1 MTTIPASAI
10 VEVIPNILNAGGDAL
25 IMNGMVLSGSTR
37 VPIGVVQP
45 FDNAQDVADYF
56 GPESIEANI
65 ATIYFQGYIN
75 CTQLPATIL
84 YAQYNQAAVA
94 AYLRGGPI
102 DTVPLATLQ
111 TYSGSLTVVMDGY
124 THTASSI
131 NLSSA
136 TSYSAAAALIQTG
149 LTASEPTEA
158 SFTGS
163 MGATFTGT
171 GSGTNL
177 TVSGVT
183 GFISPGDAISG
194 TGVPA
199 NTKIVSQTSGTP
211 GGTGLYVTNN
221 ATTSSSATITSSS
234 NVLDVTN
241 VSSGTLSIGQTVTGA
256 SVAAGSVVV
265 GLGTGSGLTGTYTIS
280 GAQQSIASESMTA
293 VATAVTVTYDS
304 VSGAFIIMSGITGT
318 PSTAAYATGTLAAE
332 LLLTQ
337 NTGALLSQGA
347 AAATPSAFM
356 NSITLLTQN
365 WADFMTA
372 FDPDQTQ
379 FIGLISGTSLTV
391 SSVSFGTLAIGQPVY
406 GHGVALGTVITAGS
420 GLSWTVSVSQTV
432 ASTAMFSP
440 VAGGGNGNANKL
452 LFAEWV
458 SSTNKRYAYICWD
471 TDVVPT
477 EEAPATESL
486 GYQLA
491 EAELDGTCL
500 IWGPDYTKAAF
511 VCGTIA
517 SINFQA
523 TNGRIT
529 FAFKGQAGL
538 TPDVT
543 DETTASNLIAN
554 GYNFYGAYATA
565 DQQFLWFYPGSVSGE
580 FEWLD
585 SYVNQIWL
593 NNALQLAL
601 MELLNQVN
609 SLPYNAAGYALVEA
623 ACADPINNALNFG
636 AIAPGVPLSVAQA
649 AEVNNSAGS
658 NIAPTL
664 SSRGWYLQVLPAQ
677 PQVRQARQ
685 SPPCNLWYMDGE
697 SIQRI
702 VLNSVDVQ

>member
-1 MTTIPASAI
+1 MTTIPAAAI
-10 VEVIPNILNAGGDAL
+10 VEVIPNVLNAGGSAL
-25 IMNGMVLSGSTR
+25 VMNGMVLSASDR

-45 FDNAQDVADYF
+45 FGNAQDVADYF
-56 GPESIEANI
+56 GPESTETAI

-75 CTQLPATIL
+75 CTMLPATIL
-84 YAQYNQAAVA
+84 YVQYNQAAVA

-102 DTVPLATLQ
+102 DSVPLATLQ
-111 TYSGSLTVVMDGY
+111 TYSGSLTVVIDGY

-131 NLSSA
+131 NLASA
-136 TSYSAAAALIQTG
+136 TSYSAAAALIQTA
-149 LTASEPTEA
+149 LTASEPVEA
-158 SFTGS
+158 MFTGS
-163 MGATFTGT
+163 MGASFTGS

-177 TVSGVT
+177 TVTGVT
-183 GFISPGDAISG
+183 GLISAGDPIAG
-194 TGVPA
+194 TGVPS
-199 NTKIVSQTSGTP
+199 NTKIESQASGTQ
-211 GGTGLYVTNN
+211 GGAGVYVTNN
-221 ATTSSSATITSSS
+221 ATTSSSAALTSTS

-241 VSSGTLSIGQTVTGA
+241 VASGTLSIGQTIAGGG
-256 SVAAGSVVV
+256 VAAGSVIV
-265 GLGTGSGLTGTYTIS
+265 GDGSGEGLTGTYIIS
-280 GAQQSIASESMTA
+280 GSPQGIASESMTG
-293 VATAVTVTYDS
+293 VATAPTVTFDS
-304 VSGAFIIMSGITGT
+304 VSGALIVTSGITGV
-318 PSTAAYATGTLAAE
+318 PSTVAFATGTLAADI
-332 LLLTQ
+332 LMTQ
-337 NTGALLSQGA
+337 ATGAILSQGA
-347 AAATPSAFM
+347 AAAVPSSFM
-356 NSITLLTQN
+356 NGITLITQN

-372 FDPDQTQ
+372 FDPD
-379 FIGLISGTSLTV
+379 
-391 SSVSFGTLAIGQPVY
+391 
-406 GHGVALGTVITAGS
+406 
-420 GLSWTVSVSQTV
+420 
-432 ASTAMFSP
+432 
-440 VAGGGNGNANKL
+440 GGEGNAQKL

-458 SSTNKRYAYICWD
+458 STTNKRYAYICWD

-477 EEAPATESL
+477 EEVPATESL
-486 GYQLA
+486 GYQIA

-511 VCGTIA
+511 ICGAIA

-543 DETTASNLIAN
+543 DETTADNLIAN

-636 AIAPGVPLSVAQA
+636 AIAPGVPLSSAQA
-649 AEVNNSAGS
+649 AEVNNAAGS